1 MLQSMNIA
9 LGMGHQAKD
18 IATRIADTSD
28 ITDRT
33 IGISRIGDDLVI
45 VARFARVDKRYL
57 SICLQASN
65 ITSQYK
71 LPFTVGNGQFDGA
84 CHAFPLFHASCNSAT
99 PRSINSSS
107 PSCMMKR
114 SVFETVPR
122 YVSFS
127 MPLVRIYFSKAP
139 NRSGAI
145 STIKRDGDSLKR
157 RTIFTASGCTS
168 GSFACSVP
176 TIEIS
181 GGCFLIETLLRSNVT
196 PCKLASAISA
206 QATANP
212 PSERSWQASTSP

>member
-1 MLQSMNIA
+1 MNREIFCQQRTRSQVIA
-9 LGMGHQAKD
+9 IGEAPRNYQKMVIQQRLRSVEELIDMYKIG
-18 IATRIADTSD
+18 IATDQTASLSRLTV
-28 ITDRT
+28 TVNTWRT
-33 IGISRIGDDLVI
+33 
-45 VARFARVDKRYL
+45 
-57 SICLQASN
+57 
-65 ITSQYK
+65 QYE
-71 LPFTVGNGQFDGA
+71 GA
-84 CHAFPLFHASCNSAT
+84 CHAFPPFHASCNSAT
-99 PRSINSSS
+99 PRFINSSS

-122 YVSFS
+122 YVIFS
-127 MPLVRIYFSKAP
+127 MSLVRIYFSKAP